1 MTHTNQHLGTTLDS
15 LLEELD
21 ELEYIESTATKR
33 VENWE
38 KQSNN

>member
-1 MTHTNQHLGTTLDS
+1 MTNANQHLGTTLDS

-21 ELEYIESTATKR
+21 ELEEVESVAIKR